1 MNLRQLQRDL
11 EQERTARNGA
21 QEQLASE
28 QETRQEL
35 EERLALLQ
43 TTQAAAAAIYSGA
56 GSEEEQQEGEEGQAQ
71 EQRQTDQVIASCG
84 WLCSHHMYT
93 QHHTVNSLKEQLQRG
108 LAQRRRATDKPAQLK
123 GNSRQDH
130 LSS

>member
-1 MNLRQLQRDL
+1 VILSKS
-11 EQERTARNGA
+11 ARNGA

-71 EQRQTDQVIASCG
+71 EQRQHQEQRQTDQVIASCG
-84 WLCSHHMYT
+84 WLCSHHVYT

-123 GNSRQDH
+123 GNSRQDQ